1 MSGAPVVIASNG
13 LGVPV
18 KPVSANAPQ
27 VKIATNGLGAPIVI
41 SDKGAPF
48 IVEGYTPPV
57 P

>member
-27 VKIATNGLGAPIVI
+27 VKIATNGLGLAAVAAFIERPAPNRC
-41 SDKGAPF
+41 
-48 IVEGYTPPV
+48 
-57 P
+57 